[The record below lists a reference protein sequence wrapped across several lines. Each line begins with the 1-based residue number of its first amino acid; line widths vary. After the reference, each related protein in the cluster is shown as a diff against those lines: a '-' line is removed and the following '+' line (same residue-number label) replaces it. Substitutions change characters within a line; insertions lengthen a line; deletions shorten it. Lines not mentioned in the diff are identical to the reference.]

1 MTRAN
6 RIKLVVVTAVIAIAP
21 SVGVAYN
28 LSGQRWSGNQVPY
41 YINPNNAWVSSGDAI
56 AAIQTGAAVWSMQ
69 SNANV
74 SLYYMGQTSTGGLS
88 MNTRNEV
95 SFRNSNTGVIAEA
108 YYWYDSTNRIREAD
122 IVMYEGGNRFFAGS
136 SGCSGGYYIE
146 DVVAHEFG
154 HVLGLRHSDSQAATM
169 YPTTGVC
176 STSGRYLDWDDIA
189 GIEAIYPP
197 TGGSPSAPPPPP
209 PPPPPPVV
217 PDLVAFTVEAT
228 TFAEGGQG
236 CWQGPFYCG
245 GGYYDETPG
254 NWGDAQVRPG
264 TDVDLWYD
272 DGGIVIGG
280 LDGLEWLAFRVNVPQ
295 SGQYRVTFRTAS
307 PADRPAGSG
316 VINIGIH
323 GVDGS
328 WMGNQHVPVTGG
340 PGEWHS
346 YVSWNSP
353 TTIYLPAGQ
362 QTLTMWAA
370 GGWYNVHNMRFTL
383 ER

>member
-1 MTRAN
+1 MPGISIALLLAAGSLGVQGYSSYA
-6 RIKLVVVTAVIAIAP
+6 KWGGSEAVFYVNPHNADVSADAAEWA
-21 SVGVAYN
+21 VQAGAGVWG
-28 LSGQRWSGNQVPY
+28 S
-41 YINPNNAWVSSGDAI
+41 
-56 AAIQTGAAVWSMQ
+56 Q
-69 SNANV
+69 SNASFRFVHGGRV
-74 SLYYMGQTSTGGLS
+74 SDTSTRYD
-88 MNTRNEV
+88 NRNIV
-95 SFRNSNTGVIAEA
+95 MFRNTSNGSAIATT
-108 YYWYDSTNRIREAD
+108 YSWSLSGGQLAD
-122 IVMYEGGNRFFAGS
+122 IDMIFWDGGFTFFVGG
-136 SGCSGGYYIE
+136 GCGGWNAAYIE
-146 DVVAHEFG
+146 DVAAHEFG
-154 HVLGLRHSDSQAATM
+154 HGLGLNHSNDPDATM
-169 YPTTGVC
+169 YSRYETC
-176 STSGRYLDWDDIA
+176 STSQRTLAADDIA
-189 GIEAIYPP
+189 GVEALYPP
-197 TGGSPSAPPPPP
+197 TSGGGGGSTN
-209 PPPPPPVV
+209 PPPPPVPADPV
-217 PDLVAFTVEAT
+217 SFTVEAT

-272 DGGIVIGG
+272 DGGIVVGG

-307 PADRPAGSG
+307 PSDRPSGSG

-362 QTLTMWAA
+362 QTLTMWAS
-370 GGWYNVHNMRFTL
+370 GGWYNVHNMRFTR
-383 ER
+383 EQ

>member
-1 MTRAN
+1 MRSRAGGG
-6 RIKLVVVTAVIAIAP
+6 LTAVGRRLARGIAIAFVLAAGSLAAQAYSSYAKWGSSEAVYYLNP
-21 SVGVAYN
+21 QNADVSAAAAEGAVQVGA
-28 LSGQRWSGNQVPY
+28 
-41 YINPNNAWVSSGDAI
+41 D
-56 AAIQTGAAVWSMQ
+56 VWRSQ
-69 SNANV
+69 SNA
-74 SLYYMGQTSTGGLS
+74 
-88 MNTRNEV
+88 
-95 SFRNSNTGVIAEA
+95 SFRFVYGGRVSDTSIRFDNRNVVMFRNTSNGSTIATTYSWWMSSGELIDMDMIF
-108 YYWYDSTNRIREAD
+108 WD
-122 IVMYEGGNRFFAGS
+122 GGFTFFAGG
-136 SGCSGGYYIE
+136 GCGGLNAAYIE
-146 DVVAHEFG
+146 DVAAHEFG
-154 HVLGLRHSDSQAATM
+154 HGLGLNHSADPNATM
-169 YPTTGVC
+169 YGEYAIC
-176 STSGRYLDWDDIA
+176 SMSPRTLAADDIA
-189 GIEAIYPP
+189 GVEALYPP
-197 TGGSPSAPPPPP
+197 TSGGGSPPPAD
-209 PPPPPPVV
+209 PVS
-217 PDLVAFTVEAT
+217 FTVEAT

-245 GGYYDETPG
+245 GGFYDETPG

-280 LDGLEWLAFRVNVPQ
+280 LDGLEWLAFLVNVPQ

-307 PADRPAGSG
+307 PSDRPSGSG

-370 GGWYNVHNMRFTL
+370 GGWYNVHTMRFTR
-383 ER
+383 EQ